1 MALPLHTVAIAGPGL
16 IGGSLALAARAAGLR
31 VLVWT
36 PDETEVAALQSAGF
50 VAATDEA
57 VVAEAELLALCV
69 PIDAQIP
76 VSQLLAPHVA
86 PEATVT
92 DVASVKA
99 VLAPEMRGLFGH
111 RYVGAHPMAGSERSG
126 FAAAEAGLFRG
137 RSCFLVPSE
146 DSAQTERAAGFW
158 QLVGCSLLPVG
169 AQEHDATV
177 ARVSHLPVLVAA
189 ALVNAAGAQPERLA
203 AAGPGFRDT
212 TRVAGSPPELWRGIL
227 TANRAEALAALAE
240 FSTELEALRAALAR
254 PDEGVQLEQLL
265 TRAAT
270 TRFGLT
276 CAPGKS

>member
-31 VLVWT
+31 VRAWT
-36 PDETEVAALQSAGF
+36 PHAEEAAALQAAGF

-57 VVAEAELLALCV
+57 VVAEAQLLALCV
-69 PIDAQIP
+69 PIAAQGP
-76 VSQLLAPHVA
+76 VARRLAPQVA
-86 PEATVT
+86 PDATVT
-92 DVASVKA
+92 DAASVKA
-99 VLAPEMRGLFGH
+99 VLAPELRDLFGH

-126 FAAAEAGLFRG
+126 FGAAEAGLFRG
-137 RSCFLVPSE
+137 RNCFLVPSE
-146 DSAQTERAAGFW
+146 DPAQTERAGRFW

-169 AQEHDATV
+169 ALEHDATV

-227 TANRAEALAALAE
+227 TANRAEALAALGE
-240 FSTELEALRAALAR
+240 FSAELEALREALAQ
-254 PDEGVQLEQLL
+254 PDEGAQLEKLL
-265 TRAAT
+265 TQAAT

-276 CAPGKS
+276 STPGKS